1 MKLTKT
7 QLRQMIQEAASEY
20 VWGVKNPGRV
30 ANKYKISVLKKLIKE
45 ELNEVY
51 SEKQRRWAC
60 AQTGDDFKGERSLTK
75 KEAEEM
81 CKGPMKEDQVGPP
94 IMDYSSEG
102 DEEVLESIFNLAQD
116 MGKMT
121 TAIKNPQAQAALSDL
136 IAEMLNTTQ
145 EYM

>member
-20 VWGVKNPGRV
+20 VWGVKGPQRV
-30 ANKYKISVLKKLIKE
+30 ANKYKISVLKMIIME

-60 AQTGDDFKGERSLTK
+60 AQTGDDFEGDPSLNK

-81 CKGPMKEDQVGPP
+81 CKGPMKEELDASAAEEELADDVDYADGVEDAKDGKP
-94 IMDYSSEG
+94 IRKDASPAYLEG
-102 DEEVLESIFNLAQD
+102 W
-116 MGKMT
+116 
-121 TAIKNPQAQAALSDL
+121 
-136 IAEMLNTTQ
+136 AEGGGSA
-145 EYM
+145 

>member
-1 MKLTKT
+1 
-7 QLRQMIQEAASEY
+7 MIQEAASEY

-45 ELNEVY
+45 EL
-51 SEKQRRWAC
+51 
-60 AQTGDDFKGERSLTK
+60 
-75 KEAEEM
+75 EEM

-121 TAIKNPQAQAALSDL
+121 TAIKNPQAQATLSDL
-136 IAEMLNTTQ
+136 IAEILNTTQ